1 VFMFCLLVCA
11 SKCLQYLT
19 RIVCSMTNEAN
30 IQIVIE
36 AVDSAVSDRF
46 QLSQLLDGVN
56 EAHNQ
61 VVHLHYIGSD
71 CVRFVLVLVL
81 TCTCR

>member
-1 VFMFCLLVCA
+1 
-11 SKCLQYLT
+11 
-19 RIVCSMTNEAN
+19 MTNEAN

-36 AVDSAVSDRF
+36 AVDSAVSARF

-71 CVRFVLVLVL
+71 CVGFVKKNIAVAMPPE
-81 TCTCR
+81 RYD